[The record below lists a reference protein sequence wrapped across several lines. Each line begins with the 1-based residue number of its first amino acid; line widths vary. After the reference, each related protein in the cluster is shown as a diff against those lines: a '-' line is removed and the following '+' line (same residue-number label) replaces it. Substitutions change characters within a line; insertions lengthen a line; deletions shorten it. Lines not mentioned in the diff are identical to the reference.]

1 MASPEQEPGGPGP
14 TSWAAR
20 LRQPRARTAIRIAAL
35 TVIVLVAA
43 VRVGRTWSV
52 FSATA
57 DEPQHIAAGVEWLGR
72 TDVVQHQ
79 PWRTVN
85 PPLARIAVGIGP
97 YLAGMQSTP
106 FLREALYTGPGYVRN
121 LVLARRGVLPFLA
134 LVIILTWILARRAY
148 GEAPAWIAAVAIS
161 CAPAVL
167 GHGGLATTDVPFT
180 ATFLLSLL
188 TLLRWIEQPTR
199 GRAIVAG
206 LALGL
211 ATATKYSAIVLVV
224 LAVVAMAARRSLGP
238 RPGALRRMLALA
250 PLAALG
256 AFVVLWG
263 AYRFAVAA
271 PATLWQPEWLQDTVG
286 ACFPSE
292 RGRHAASW
300 LLAHRLPAPSAFLA
314 AVGLCAQEA
323 PGRST
328 AYLLGHLTQ
337 NGFPAFFPIALAVK
351 VPLPLGALAAVGFFA
366 AVFGKGPAETRFRTL
381 APLIAIIVYLAMVIP
396 SRTNIGVRHVLPVF
410 PLLAA
415 LAGHGA
421 VTLWRTV
428 RWRIGARAA
437 VVAAMI
443 WVLAIPFAAAPDYFP
458 WFNALAGRRPERI
471 LIDSDL
477 DWGQDLL
484 RLERELADRRID
496 RVWIAY
502 FGASEICRHSLP
514 HLTWLRP
521 GQPVHGWIAISQT
534 FRHGIEGT
542 YYRDGNPCDRSQF
555 VETFRPDTDQYAWL
569 DAYQPVARVGSSI
582 LLYDIP

>member
-148 GEAPAWIAAVAIS
+148 GEAAAWIAAVAIS

-211 ATATKYSAIVLVV
+211 ATATKY
-224 LAVVAMAARRSLGP
+224 
-238 RPGALRRMLALA
+238 
-250 PLAALG
+250 
-256 AFVVLWG
+256 
-263 AYRFAVAA
+263 
-271 PATLWQPEWLQDTVG
+271 
-286 ACFPSE
+286 
-292 RGRHAASW
+292 
-300 LLAHRLPAPSAFLA
+300 
-314 AVGLCAQEA
+314 
-323 PGRST
+323 
-328 AYLLGHLTQ
+328 
-337 NGFPAFFPIALAVK
+337 
-351 VPLPLGALAAVGFFA
+351 
-366 AVFGKGPAETRFRTL
+366 
-381 APLIAIIVYLAMVIP
+381 
-396 SRTNIGVRHVLPVF
+396 
-410 PLLAA
+410 
-415 LAGHGA
+415 
-421 VTLWRTV
+421 
-428 RWRIGARAA
+428 
-437 VVAAMI
+437 
-443 WVLAIPFAAAPDYFP
+443 
-458 WFNALAGRRPERI
+458 
-471 LIDSDL
+471 
-477 DWGQDLL
+477 
-484 RLERELADRRID
+484 
-496 RVWIAY
+496 
-502 FGASEICRHSLP
+502 
-514 HLTWLRP
+514 
-521 GQPVHGWIAISQT
+521 
-534 FRHGIEGT
+534 
-542 YYRDGNPCDRSQF
+542 
-555 VETFRPDTDQYAWL
+555 
-569 DAYQPVARVGSSI
+569 
-582 LLYDIP
+582 